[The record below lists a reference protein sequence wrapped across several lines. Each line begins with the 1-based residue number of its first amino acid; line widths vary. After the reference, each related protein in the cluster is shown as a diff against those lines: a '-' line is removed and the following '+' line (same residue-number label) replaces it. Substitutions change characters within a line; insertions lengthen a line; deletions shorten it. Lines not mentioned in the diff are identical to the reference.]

1 MNAKSQCIWLN
12 FEGQIISVYVLKK
25 IDFIFFTPRE
35 IIRSMRE
42 SLRNDLYIDDQK
54 TRFQSLVQNPKN
66 LGEATRVVGPL

>member
-1 MNAKSQCIWLN
+1 M
-12 FEGQIISVYVLKK
+12 
-25 IDFIFFTPRE
+25 DFIFFTPRE
-35 IIRSMRE
+35 IIRSIRE